1 MEYEL
6 TEQIKT
12 LDKNIKVL
20 EKLYMNWVGVGAM
33 REDDATNQILVMK
46 AVLETL
52 KQVDIYGGLPK
63 LRHKYKAIERYKVR
77 YKFDEKFREER
88 KEYFRK
94 YYCENKDRIK
104 IRNINRDI
112 GRQNESVHLRKSI

>member
-46 AVLETL
+46 AALETL

-63 LRHKYKAIERYKVR
+63 LRHKYKAIERYKIR
-77 YKFDEKFREER
+77 YKYDEKFREER

-112 GRQNESVHLRKSI
+112 GR